1 FWHLNVRF
9 RGADIASAAQDGL
22 VQNSTSAR
30 GSNAFHLA
38 GAALGVRVLAARALE
53 GELIIGIALVDV
65 DDPERHPA
73 MGAERAPVRRL
84 KR

>member
-1 FWHLNVRF
+1 MSAF
-9 RGADIASAAQDGL
+9 GGKADIASAAQNGL
-22 VQNSTSAR
+22 VRNFTSAR
-30 GSNAFHLA
+30 GLNAFHLT

-53 GELIIGIALVDV
+53 GELISGIALVAV

-73 MGAERAPVRRL
+73 MWAERAPVRRL

>member
-1 FWHLNVRF
+1 M
-9 RGADIASAAQDGL
+9 
-22 VQNSTSAR
+22 T
-30 GSNAFHLA
+30 

-53 GELIIGIALVDV
+53 GELITGIALVDV

-73 MGAERAPVRRL
+73 MWAERAPVRRL

>member
-1 FWHLNVRF
+1 MSAFG
-9 RGADIASAAQDGL
+9 GADIASAAQDGL

-30 GSNAFHLA
+30 GSNALHLRVA
-38 GAALGVRVLAARALE
+38 VGVRVLAARAFE
-53 GELIIGIALVDV
+53 GALIIAIALIDV

-73 MGAERAPVRRL
+73 MRAERASVRRF

>member
-1 FWHLNVRF
+1 M
-9 RGADIASAAQDGL
+9 
-22 VQNSTSAR
+22 T
-30 GSNAFHLA
+30 

-53 GELIIGIALVDV
+53 GELITGIALVDV

-73 MGAERAPVRRL
+73 MGAERASVRRF